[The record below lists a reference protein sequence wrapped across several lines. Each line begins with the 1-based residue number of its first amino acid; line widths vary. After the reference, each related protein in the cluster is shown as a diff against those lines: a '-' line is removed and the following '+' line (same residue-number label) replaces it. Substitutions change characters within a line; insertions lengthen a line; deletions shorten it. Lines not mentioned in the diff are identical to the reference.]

1 MPKRPAAHRVP
12 AQTCR
17 SIQKTPHGVVFA
29 YRNEKSITALPVN
42 IAHPHRALG
51 LLRRSDA
58 LRSPVLDAFS
68 AHIRKNFDT
77 LKHTIKRHEQ
87 AVVWGG

>member
-1 MPKRPAAHRVP
+1 MLRDVRGPYCSP
-12 AQTCR
+12 
-17 SIQKTPHGVVFA
+17 A